1 MGNKLVVRNVESL
14 TVWTERIAACK
25 SSGKNVSAWCEE
37 NGINPKTYY
46 YWHYKLL
53 KVERA
58 YSEPVA
64 STFYDISPCA
74 DSDKRAVATVH
85 IGLFSTD
92 IYSGADEETITAICR
107 ALKTC

>member
-14 TVWTERIAACK
+14 ACWAERIAACK
-25 SSGKNVSAWCEE
+25 NSGKIVSVWCEE

-46 YWHYKLL
+46 YWHNKLQ
-53 KVERA
+53 KAERA
-58 YSEPVA
+58 CREPVTG
-64 STFYDISPCA
+64 SFYDITPCT
-74 DSDKRAVATVH
+74 DGGRRTVATVH
-85 IGLFSTD
+85 VGMFSTD

>member
-14 TVWTERIAACK
+14 TVWAERIASCK

-46 YWHYKLL
+46 YWHNKLL
-53 KVERA
+53 KAGREC
-58 YSEPVA
+58 SETV
-64 STFYDISPCA
+64 SEIFYDISPCSSSGRSA
-74 DSDKRAVATVH
+74 AATVH
-85 IGLFSTD
+85 IGLISAD
-92 IYSGADEETITAICR
+92 IYSGADEETIAAICR